1 MSVILLLRFFA
12 VTLHPLYSFFFIR
25 EITKCTRHDLSWV
38 ERCSSVAGAVDGN
51 ATAWVISVSRRRRS
65 TSYSRRPC
73 GRTSIEHVQHLHN
86 IGAHKRRQT
95 PAGRPVQR
103 SRYIIRS
110 TGAVRPSVS
119 YMGKKS
125 YGDRVGD
132 CLTIRTPPAASGM
145 LRRVLYYSR
154 CWSAGGLTQAVMDS
168 S

>member
-1 MSVILLLRFFA
+1 MHETRFE
-12 VTLHPLYSFFFIR
+12 LGG
-25 EITKCTRHDLSWV
+25 KM
-38 ERCSSVAGAVDGN
+38 SSVAGAVDGN
-51 ATAWVISVSRRRRS
+51 ATAWVISVSRRRHS

-73 GRTSIEHVQHLHN
+73 GWTSIEHVQHLHN

-119 YMGKKS
+119 YVGKKS

-132 CLTIRTPPAASGM
+132 CLTIRTPPPAATGCCAE
-145 LRRVLYYSR
+145 YCTTAC
-154 CWSAGGLTQAVMDS
+154 CWSAGGLSQAVMDS

>member
-1 MSVILLLRFFA
+1 MSVILLLRFFV

-65 TSYSRRPC
+65 TSYSQRPC
-73 GRTSIEHVQHLHN
+73 GWTSIEHVQHLHN

-119 YMGKKS
+119 YMGKN
-125 YGDRVGD
+125 
-132 CLTIRTPPAASGM
+132 RTAIG
-145 LRRVLYYSR
+145 
-154 CWSAGGLTQAVMDS
+154 SATV
-168 S
+168 